1 MKPSKK
7 LTLLITLTLFGLLC
21 NDLSAQLNN
30 EELKAILQMEADLI
44 HCHRQQTLNEEK
56 IQSLVVVRDLKDKVI
71 ENQHE
76 KIQNAFKE
84 TNLYRAENSAL
95 KGQVVTLEDE
105 NGVLKIKTKL
115 FTIAI
120 PIAFVGGVYVGYQVF
135 K

>member
-1 MKPSKK
+1 M
-7 LTLLITLTLFGLLC
+7 
-21 NDLSAQLNN
+21 
-30 EELKAILQMEADLI
+30 
-44 HCHRQQTLNEEK
+44 
-56 IQSLVVVRDLKDKVI
+56 VRDLKDKVI

-95 KGQVVTLEDE
+95 KGQVVMLEDE